1 VVAAFLVAAM
11 SGRLTNPI
19 GPTGIMAA
27 LIALTHTNYG
37 ANVSKR
43 RRSKSKDYLVGYG
56 RPPKA
61 TQFQPEQS
69 GNPRGRPKGSRSVDV
84 ILQGISNQKMTI
96 AEQGRTQRVSKL
108 EVMLL
113 QLANH
118 ATRGDLRALK
128 LYLEFIDRYCRQAGG
143 PDRSEEITSE
153 DLEILADYL
162 QKIEPP
168 NADPNKKSPKEG
180 GVDDGESL

>member
-1 VVAAFLVAAM
+1 M
-11 SGRLTNPI
+11 
-19 GPTGIMAA
+19 
-27 LIALTHTNYG
+27 
-37 ANVSKR
+37 SKR
-43 RRSKSKDYLVGYG
+43 KAPGSSDYEVGYG

-61 TQFQPEQS
+61 NQFQPGQT

-84 ILQGISNQKMTI
+84 ILQDISSRKMTI
-96 AEQGRTQRVSKL
+96 AEQGRTQRIPKL

-128 LYLEFIDRYCRQAGG
+128 LYLEFIDRYCRRAGG
-143 PDRSEEITSE
+143 SVRSEEITSE

-162 QKIEPP
+162 RKTEPP
-168 NADPNKKSPKEG
+168 NADPTKSPKEG
-180 GVDDGESL
+180 GNDDGESL